1 MENYK
6 QEFIEFMVK
15 SQVLRFGEFTLKSG
29 RISPFFMNAG
39 LYQSGGQLEKLGE
52 FYARAIHDAYGTDID
67 VLFGPAYKGIPLA
80 VATVMAISRLY
91 GKEVRYCANR
101 KEVKDHGDTG
111 ILLGSRLK
119 DGDRVVIIED
129 VTTSGA
135 SMAETVPI
143 LRAQAD
149 VQILGLMVSL
159 NRMERGQES
168 EHSALSEIQAK
179 YGFPTGAIVTME
191 EVVEAL
197 YNREV
202 NGQVLIDDAMKQKLD
217 AYYLQYGAK

>member
-1 MENYK
+1 
-6 QEFIEFMVK
+6 
-15 SQVLRFGEFTLKSG
+15 
-29 RISPFFMNAG
+29 
-39 LYQSGGQLEKLGE
+39 
-52 FYARAIHDAYGTDID
+52 
-67 VLFGPAYKGIPLA
+67 
-80 VATVMAISRLY
+80 
-91 GKEVRYCANR
+91 
-101 KEVKDHGDTG
+101 
-111 ILLGSRLK
+111 
-119 DGDRVVIIED
+119 
-129 VTTSGA
+129 
-135 SMAETVPI
+135 MAETVPI

-149 VQILGLMVSL
+149 VHILGLMVSL